1 MVGGYSVFQ
10 MEKSKFVKKKV
21 EETTSFVPGE
31 EKEVVWGGGVGGVFV
46 WLLSGMTYI
55 PVTLVHLTLNVY
67 GRIEFQMT
75 GDSVKQRYEEVDKY
89 SFESWRILQL
99 DIYKIRQSMTQSQT
113 LTLNIPSLAHQRC
126 LPSWGP
132 RSTPWFFCNF
142 STV

>member
-1 MVGGYSVFQ
+1 MNSLLPKWWGGYSVFQ

-31 EKEVVWGGGVGGVFV
+31 GKEVVLGWRGGVGGVFV

-75 GDSVKQRYEEVDKY
+75 GDSVRQRYEEVDKY
-89 SFESWRILQL
+89 SFESWRILQS

-113 LTLNIPSLAHQRC
+113 LTM
-126 LPSWGP
+126 
-132 RSTPWFFCNF
+132 
-142 STV
+142 